1 MNVTEN
7 PLLNFTGLPQ
17 FDRWDPKW
25 VAPALSFLLEQA
37 LKIRGSVLAQDPPTW
52 EGLMVPLNQAHD
64 ELTRAWGQV
73 SHLNAVQDTPVLRE
87 VYNDWLPKVTEYWV
101 SLAQDHEL
109 YHRLQELY
117 NNLPKTP
124 ENDLKIRVLELALRD
139 FRLGGA
145 DLDASDKKRF
155 AEIQA
160 QQAAMGAR
168 FEQNLLDATDAFVY
182 DVSDESLLA
191 GLPPDVI
198 SACRQRAERAG
209 VTGYRLNIQA
219 PCYIPVMQY
228 ADHRPLRAHL
238 YRAYA
243 TRASEWG
250 PEGWDNGP
258 VIEKLLALR
267 AEESHLLGYQHYAA
281 LSLETKMASSVAAVQ
296 TFLDDLVKGV
306 KSKAQEDWVRLQA
319 YGITQGYETVEPWD
333 VAWLSERL
341 RQEQFSYSEQEVRSY
356 FTMERVLHG
365 LFLVIQRLYGLSVHE
380 KDVPVWHPSVRFF
393 ELRDRQHQVIGAFYT
408 DLFAREGKRGGA
420 WMDEV
425 MTRARF
431 AETVRVPVA
440 YLNANFSAPLG
451 TEQATLTHD
460 EVITLFHE
468 CGHGLHHLLTEIDE
482 PSISGIN
489 GVEWDAVELPSQFME
504 NFCWDESVINELS
517 GHVETGRPIPQDLFA
532 KMKKARH
539 FQAGMQLIRQLEF
552 SLFDWVLHASW
563 PLQGKPLE
571 LLQKVREQVSVVIP
585 PEWHRFPQGFAHIF
599 AGGYAAGY
607 YSYLWAEVLSA
618 DAFEA
623 FEEHGIWNQNIGQKF
638 RSEILAKGGSRDA
651 LDSFIAF
658 RGREPSVNP
667 LLRQRGLVTTT
678 DDHPA

>member
-1 MNVTEN
+1 MSLSEN
-7 PLLNFTGLPQ
+7 PLLHFSGLPQ

-25 VAPALSFLLEQA
+25 VAPALSYLLEQA
-37 LKIRGSVLAQDPPTW
+37 LKTRASVLSQDPPTW
-52 EGLMVPLNQAHD
+52 AGLMVPLNQVHD
-64 ELTRAWGQV
+64 QLTRAWGQV
-73 SHLNAVQDTPVLRE
+73 SHLNAVQDTPELRE
-87 VYNDWLPKVTEYWV
+87 VYNNWLPKVTEYWV
-101 SLAQDHEL
+101 SLAQDDAL
-109 YHRLQELY
+109 YHRFLRLHEDT
-117 NNLPKTP
+117 PVIP
-124 ENDLKIRVLELALRD
+124 ENALKIRVLELALRD

-145 DLDASDKKRF
+145 DLDALNQKRF

-160 QQAAMGAR
+160 ELAFMSAR

-182 DVSDESLLA
+182 DVSDESLLD
-191 GLPPDVI
+191 GLPSDVI
-198 SACRQRAERAG
+198 LACQQRAQRAG
-209 VTGYRLNIQA
+209 VIGFRLNIQA

-228 ADHRPLRAHL
+228 ANHRPLRAHL

-250 PEGWDNGP
+250 PKDWDNGP
-258 VIEKLLALR
+258 VIERLLALR
-267 AEESHLLGYQHYAA
+267 AEESQLLGYPHYAA
-281 LSLETKMASSVAAVQ
+281 LSLETKMASSVV
-296 TFLDDLVKGV
+296 TVHSFLEDLVQGV
-306 KSKAQEDWVRLQA
+306 KPKAQEDWARLQVYA
-319 YGITQGYETVEPWD
+319 KTQGYEMVEPWD

-341 RQEQFSYSEQEVRSY
+341 RQEAFSYSEQEVKSY
-356 FTMERVLHG
+356 FTMEKVLHG
-365 LFLVIQRLYGLSVHE
+365 LFLVIERLYGLSVHE
-380 KDVPVWHPSVRFF
+380 KQVPTWHPSVRFF
-393 ELRDRQHQVIGAFYT
+393 EIKDSHHQVIGAFYT

-504 NFCWDESVINELS
+504 NFCWDEGVIKELS
-517 GHVETGRPIPQDLFA
+517 GHVETGQPIPQELFA
-532 KMKKARH
+532 KMKKARY
-539 FQAGMQLIRQLEF
+539 FQAGMQLVRQLEF
-552 SLFDWVLHASW
+552 SLFDWALHASW

-571 LLQKVREQVSVVIP
+571 LLQTLRERVSVVIP
-585 PEWHRFPQGFAHIF
+585 PDWHRFPNGFSHIF

-623 FEEHGIWNQNIGQKF
+623 FEEQGIWNHKIGRKF
-638 RSEILAKGGSRDA
+638 RTEILAKGGSRDA
-651 LDSFIAF
+651 LESFVAF
-658 RGREPSVNP
+658 RGREPSVDP
-667 LLRQRGLVTTT
+667 LLRQRGLLATMVPTVG
-678 DDHPA
+678 

>member
-1 MNVTEN
+1 MTLSEN
-7 PLLNFTGLPQ
+7 PLLDFTGLPH

-25 VAPALSFLLEQA
+25 VEPALSALIEQA
-37 LKIRGSVLAQDPPTW
+37 LKIRASVLIQDPPSW
-52 EGLMVPLNQAHD
+52 DGVMIPLNQIHD
-64 ELTRAWGQV
+64 QLTRAWGQV
-73 SHLNAVQDTPVLRE
+73 AHLNAVQDTPELRE
-87 VYNDWLPKVTEYWV
+87 VYNKWLPKVTEYWV

-109 YHRLQELY
+109 YHRFGQLHA
-117 NNLPKTP
+117 NIPKMP
-124 ENDLKIRVLELALRD
+124 ENGLKIRVLELALRD

-145 DLDASDKKRF
+145 DLDVLKQQRF

-160 QQAAMGAR
+160 QQAAMSAR

-182 DVSDESLLA
+182 DVLDDSLLD

-198 SACRQRAERAG
+198 SACQQRALRAG
-209 VTGYRLNIQA
+209 VPGYRLNIQA

-228 ADHRPLRAHL
+228 AKHRPLRAQL

-250 PEGWDNGP
+250 PEDWDNGP
-258 VIEKLLALR
+258 VIEQLLALR
-267 AEESHLLGYQHYAA
+267 TEESQLLGYPHYAA
-281 LSLETKMASSVAAVQ
+281 LSLETKMASSAAAVQ
-296 TFLDDLVKGV
+296 TFLEDLVKGV
-306 KSKAQEDWVRLQA
+306 KSKAQEDWATLQDYA
-319 YGITQGYETVEPWD
+319 RTQGYETVEPWD
-333 VAWLSERL
+333 VAWLSECL
-341 RQEQFSYSEQEVRSY
+341 RQERFSYSEQDVRSY

-365 LFLVIQRLYGLSVHE
+365 LFLVIRRLYGLSAHE
-380 KDVPVWHPSVRFF
+380 KTVATWHPSVRFF
-393 ELRDRQHQVIGAFYT
+393 ELKDSAHQVIGAFYM

-425 MTRARF
+425 MTRARD

-440 YLNANFSAPLG
+440 YLNTNFSAPLG
-451 TEQATLTHD
+451 MEQATLTHD

-504 NFCWDESVINELS
+504 NFCWDEGVINELS
-517 GHVETGRPIPQDLFA
+517 GHAETGQPIPPDLFE

-539 FQAGMQLIRQLEF
+539 FQAGMQLVRQLEF
-552 SLFDWVLHASW
+552 SLFDWTLHASW
-563 PLQGKPLE
+563 PLQENPLD
-571 LLQKVREQVSVVIP
+571 LLQKLRERVSVVIP
-585 PEWHRFPQGFAHIF
+585 PEWHRFPHGFAHIF

-618 DAFEA
+618 DVFEA
-623 FEEHGIWNQNIGQKF
+623 FEEQGIWNQDIGRKF

-651 LDSFIAF
+651 LESFIAF
-658 RGREPSVNP
+658 RGRAPSVNP
-667 LLRQRGLVTTT
+667 LLRQRGLVTAAAV
-678 DDHPA
+678 PQ